1 MMTFVG
7 KQPTFESR
15 LKSETELHLALSDMD
30 SLLVPY
36 EAAAHLRVTTGY
48 LAKLRVEGGG
58 PRYVKLAPRVILYRL
73 SDLRSYV
80 ESHLRTSTSDPGTEA
95 SHG

>member
-1 MMTFVG
+1 MIFVW
-7 KQPTFESR
+7 KKPTLASR
-15 LKSETELHLALSDMD
+15 LKDDTERQLALSDME
-30 SLLVPY
+30 SLLVPD